1 MKKLVLFLA
10 SLFAFTALQ
19 AQWVDDPATN
29 TFVANCGNDNGELYT
44 ATNPITGDTYL
55 QWEGFSSNGWSPTL
69 QRLNFEG
76 VPQWGNNGIH
86 INGLEFSSYSEGISM
101 TTTADGGVVSCFA
114 DYEGYTYAVKINA
127 DGTFAWGEQGLRLF
141 EGHGFSRTE
150 LVAGTDGGFWALGA
164 DYDNSYLQYVNA
176 DGTLNPYVTISAN
189 GYNCMFGQITLGLS
203 NFVFVTYERLGSGFY
218 TNKDIYLVGYDTNGV
233 QITPNVLLMAE
244 QTFQS
249 TYIHYVVPD
258 GLGGGY
264 AYIWHP
270 AFNQAFNVYVF
281 HYDAGGALTIN
292 DINGIPVHSADPTNF
307 YGSAYGTVDP
317 ITHDL
322 IIAYEQT
329 DASTQTQSRIYMNRI
344 TATGERVWD
353 EGILV
358 ADNNGANYS
367 EIKVDAFEDG
377 SGFSVIY
384 KKSNSYSDEVV
395 MAKGYDMEGNQIWDK
410 TMSSGSYSRS
420 MCENSTGFHM
430 GQNIVAWVNSAN
442 GGVYGQNIGPD
453 GTMGTID
460 PIIPE
465 PECFPPENLQGDY
478 VYDAETQE
486 YGVMIEWEAPE
497 VLPLHYNLYRSDF
510 SVKENIVIEVSA
522 DQTSYY
528 DEAVMGYYK
537 YQLTAVYEE
546 CESEYALTPDGEDHV
561 IIEVTGI
568 AENDNQEIVTIV
580 NLYNMRGQQL
590 GTKDLNEL
598 KSGVYILQG
607 LTQEGRLVSR
617 KIVVDTPLRP

>member
-1 MKKLVLFLA
+1 MKKLVLFLV

-29 TFVANCGNDNGELYT
+29 TFIANCGNNDGEIYLS
-44 ATNPITGDTYL
+44 TNPNTGDTYV
-55 QWEGFSSNGWSPTL
+55 QWEGSSANGWSPTL

-86 INGLEFSSYSEGISM
+86 INGFEFSSYSEGVSM
-101 TTTADGGVVSCFA
+101 VATADGGVVSCFA

-141 EGHGFSRTE
+141 DGHGFSRTE

-176 DGTLNPYVTISAN
+176 DGTLNPYVTISAS
-189 GYNCMFGQITLGLS
+189 GYKCMFGQITLGLS

-218 TNKDIYLVGYDTNGV
+218 TNKDICLVGYDTNGV
-233 QITPNVLLMAE
+233 QVTPNVLLMSE

-281 HYDAGGALTIN
+281 HYDETGTSTIN
-292 DINGIPVHSADPTNF
+292 DTNGISVHSADPSNF
-307 YGSAYGTVDP
+307 YGSAYGTIDP

-358 ADNNGANYS
+358 ADNDGSNYS

-377 SGFSVIY
+377 SGFSIIY

-410 TMSSGSYSRS
+410 TISSSSYSRS
-420 MCENSTGFHM
+420 VCDNSTGFHM

-442 GGVYGQNIGPD
+442 GGVYGQNIGTD

-465 PECFPPENLQGDY
+465 PECFPPTNFEGDY
-478 VYDAETQE
+478 SYDAETQT
-486 YGVMIEWEAPE
+486 YGVMLTWEAPE
-497 VLPLHYNLYRSDF
+497 VLPLHYNLYRYDLE
-510 SVKENIVIEVSA
+510 VKENVVIEVPA
-522 DQTSYY
+522 DATSYY
-528 DEAVMGYYK
+528 DEAVMGVYK

-546 CESEYALTPDGEDHV
+546 CESEFALTPDGEDNV
-561 IIEVTGI
+561 VVEVTGI
-568 AENDNQEIVTIV
+568 TENAEGDIVTIV

-590 GTKDLNEL
+590 GTKDLNGL
-598 KSGVYILQG
+598 GTGVYILQG
-607 LTQEGRLVSR
+607 LTMDGKLVS
-617 KIVVDTPLRP
+617 KKVVISK

>member
-19 AQWVDDPATN
+19 AQWVDDPVN
-29 TFVANCGNDNGELYT
+29 NNFIANSGADNGEIYT
-44 ATNPITGDTYL
+44 ATNPVTGDTYL
-55 QWEGFSSNGWSPTL
+55 QWEGFGPNGWSPTL

-76 VPQWGNNGIH
+76 VPQWGDNGIH
-86 INGLEFSSYSEGISM
+86 IGGIEFSSYSEGVSM

-114 DYEGYTYAVKINA
+114 DYEGYTYVVKINA

-141 EGHGFSRTE
+141 DGHGFSRTE

-189 GYNCMFGQITLGLS
+189 GYKCVFGQLTLGLS
-203 NFVFVTYERLGSGFY
+203 NFVFVTYERLGNGFY

-233 QITPNVLLMAE
+233 QATPNVLLMAE

-270 AFNQAFNVYVF
+270 AFDQAFNVYVF
-281 HYDAGGALTIN
+281 HYDEGGALTIN
-292 DINGIPVHSADPTNF
+292 NTNGIPVHSADPSNF

-329 DASTQTQSRIYMNRI
+329 DAVTQSQSRIYMNRI
-344 TATGERVWD
+344 TATGERVWG

-384 KKSNSYSDEVV
+384 KRSNSYSDEVV

-410 TMSSGSYSRS
+410 TMSSSSYSHT
-420 MCENSTGFHM
+420 MCDNSTGFHM
-430 GQNIVAWVNSAN
+430 GQNIVAWVNGTN

-453 GTMGTID
+453 GTMGPID

-465 PECFPPENLQGDY
+465 PDCFPPTNFEGAY
-478 VYDAETQE
+478 SYDAETQT
-486 YGVMIEWEAPE
+486 YGVMLTWDAPE
-497 VLPLHYNLYRSDF
+497 VLPLHYNLYRFDLN
-510 SVKENIVIEVSA
+510 VKENIVIEVPA
-522 DQTSYY
+522 DATSYY
-528 DEAVMGYYK
+528 DEADMGYYK

-546 CESEYALTPDGEDHV
+546 CESEFALTPNGEDHV
-561 IIEVTGI
+561 DIVVTGVT
-568 AENDNQEIVTIV
+568 ENGEGDIVTIV

-598 KSGVYILQG
+598 NSGVYILQG
-607 LTQEGRLVSR
+607 LTQNGRLVSR
-617 KIVVDTPLRP
+617 KMVVNKK

>member
-10 SLFAFTALQ
+10 SIFAFTALQ

-29 TFVANCGNDNGELYT
+29 TFIANCSNDDGELYT
-44 ATNPITGDTYL
+44 ATNPITGDTYI

-76 VPQWGNNGIH
+76 VPQWGDDGIH
-86 INGLEFSSYSEGISM
+86 IGGLEFSSWSEGVSM
-101 TTTADGGVVSCFA
+101 AATADGGVVSCFA
-114 DYEGYTYAVKINA
+114 DYDGYTYAVKINA

-141 EGHGFSRTE
+141 DGHGFSRTE

-176 DGTLNPYVTISAN
+176 DGTMNPYVTISAS
-189 GYNCMFGQITLGLS
+189 GYKCVFGQLTLGLS
-203 NFVFVTYERLGSGFY
+203 NFVFVTYERLGNGFY
-218 TNKDIYLVGYDTNGV
+218 TNKDIYLAGYDTNGV
-233 QITPNVLLMAE
+233 QVTPNVLLMAE
-244 QTFQS
+244 RTFQS

-270 AFNQAFNVYVF
+270 ALNEAFNVYVF
-281 HYDAGGALTIN
+281 HYDEGGASTIN
-292 DINGIPVHSADPTNF
+292 DTDGIPVHSADPSNY

-329 DASTQTQSRIYMNRI
+329 DASTQTQSRIYVNRI

-358 ADNNGANYS
+358 ADNNGSNYS

-384 KKSNSYSDEVV
+384 KRSNSYSDEVV

-410 TMSSGSYSRS
+410 TLSSSSYSRS
-420 MCENSTGFHM
+420 VCENSTGFHM

-453 GTMGTID
+453 GTMG
-460 PIIPE
+460 PIEPVIPV
-465 PECFPPENLQGDY
+465 PDCFPPTDFEGAY
-478 VYDAETQE
+478 VYDDETQE
-486 YGVMIEWEAPE
+486 YGVMLTWVAPE
-497 VLPLHYNLYRSDF
+497 TLPLHYNLYRYEQ
-510 SVKENIVIEVSA
+510 SVKDNIVIEVPA
-522 DQTSYY
+522 DATSYY
-528 DEAVMGYYK
+528 DEAVIGSYT

-546 CESEYALTPDGEDHV
+546 CESEFALTPYGEDHV
-561 IIEVTGI
+561 SVEVTGI
-568 AENDNQEIVTIV
+568 DENENQEIVTIL

-590 GTKDLNEL
+590 GTKNLNEL
-598 KSGVYILQG
+598 KSGMYILQG
-607 LTQEGRLVSR
+607 LTREGRLVSR
-617 KIVVDTPLRP
+617 KVMVDKK